1 MMGANGLR
9 RATLVAI
16 LSANYIAARL
26 REHYPILYTGKNGM
40 VAHECILDLRPIKQ
54 RCNVTVDDIAKR
66 LVDYGFHAPTMSFPV
81 PDTLMIEPTESEN
94 KRELD
99 RFCDAMIAIR
109 REIVRIEQGSWDKEN
124 NPLKNAPHTHQL
136 LLESDWAMP
145 YSKQEAFYP
154 MDVIRDDKYW
164 PPVSRV
170 DNLHGDRNLF
180 CSCPPLE
187 DYSTS

>member
-1 MMGANGLR
+1 MRHHRNYSILRKLSHER
-9 RATLVAI
+9 RALD
-16 LSANYIAARL
+16 
-26 REHYPILYTGKNGM
+26 P
-40 VAHECILDLRPIKQ
+40 LDLRPIKQ
-54 RCNVTVDDIAKR
+54 SCNITVDDIAKR

-109 REIVRIEQGSWDKEN
+109 REITLIEQGQWDRGN
-124 NPLKNAPHTHQL
+124 NPLKNAPHTHRL
-136 LLESDWAMP
+136 LLESEWTMP

-154 MDVIRDDKYW
+154 MDTIRDDKYW

-180 CSCPPLE
+180 CSCPPPE
-187 DYSTS
+187 DYSAT